1 MPIVFNRAQYRRM
14 LLEERKRRSA
24 LPKDQRRLKAKLVD
38 QLLAG
43 EAPPKEEA
51 VKPVVIR
58 RANRGES

>member
-1 MPIVFNRAQYRRM
+1 M

-38 QLLAG
+38 QLLTG

-58 RANRGES
+58 RAKHTVNE